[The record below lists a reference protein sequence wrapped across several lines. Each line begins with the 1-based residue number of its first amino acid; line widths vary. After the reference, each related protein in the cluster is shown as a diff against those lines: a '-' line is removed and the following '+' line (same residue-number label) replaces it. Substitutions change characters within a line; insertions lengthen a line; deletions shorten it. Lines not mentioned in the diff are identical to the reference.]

1 MPLEEGEP
9 IPMLY
14 EGPQPQSSSPNGEEI
29 QAIFKAIYNLKQ
41 EVDALKARIDRRE
54 LPAPPTP
61 MMDEAEWQGQ
71 EEYPAERPIVRVEH
85 HEMPEEEPSLSV
97 RRSEEELIRQA
108 LEKYHGN
115 RKKAAE
121 ELGMSER
128 TLYRKLPPEY
138 RKK

>member
-1 MPLEEGEP
+1 
-9 IPMLY
+9 
-14 EGPQPQSSSPNGEEI
+14 
-29 QAIFKAIYNLKQ
+29 
-41 EVDALKARIDRRE
+41 
-54 LPAPPTP
+54 
-61 MMDEAEWQGQ
+61 
-71 EEYPAERPIVRVEH
+71 VRVEH
-85 HEMPEEEPSLSV
+85 HEMPEEEPSLSL

>member
-1 MPLEEGEP
+1 M
-9 IPMLY
+9 
-14 EGPQPQSSSPNGEEI
+14 
-29 QAIFKAIYNLKQ
+29 
-41 EVDALKARIDRRE
+41 
-54 LPAPPTP
+54 
-61 MMDEAEWQGQ
+61 
-71 EEYPAERPIVRVEH
+71 EH
-85 HEMPEEEPSLSV
+85 HETPEEEPSLSV

>member
-1 MPLEEGEP
+1 M
-9 IPMLY
+9 
-14 EGPQPQSSSPNGEEI
+14 
-29 QAIFKAIYNLKQ
+29 
-41 EVDALKARIDRRE
+41 EVLKARMDRRE
-54 LPAPPTP
+54 LPAPPSVIPTVP
-61 MMDEAEWQGQ
+61 LEEEAEWQGQ
-71 EEYPAERPIVRVEH
+71 EEEEPLPQ
-85 HEMPEEEPSLSV
+85 PEESLSV
-97 RRSEEELIRQA
+97 RRKEEDLIRQA

>member
-1 MPLEEGEP
+1 M
-9 IPMLY
+9 
-14 EGPQPQSSSPNGEEI
+14 
-29 QAIFKAIYNLKQ
+29 
-41 EVDALKARIDRRE
+41 
-54 LPAPPTP
+54 
-61 MMDEAEWQGQ
+61 
-71 EEYPAERPIVRVEH
+71 RVEH
-85 HEMPEEEPSLSV
+85 HETPEEEPSLSV

-108 LEKYHGN
+108 LEKYRGN

>member
-1 MPLEEGEP
+1 MEE
-9 IPMLY
+9 
-14 EGPQPQSSSPNGEEI
+14 
-29 QAIFKAIYNLKQ
+29 
-41 EVDALKARIDRRE
+41 
-54 LPAPPTP
+54 
-61 MMDEAEWQGQ
+61 EAEWQGQ
-71 EEYPAERPIVRVEH
+71 EEFTSHRPIVRVEH

>member
-1 MPLEEGEP
+1 MPREEGEP
-9 IPMLY
+9 IPVLY
-14 EGPQPQSSSPNGEEI
+14 EGPQPQQQSSLGADER
-29 QAIFKAIYNLKQ
+29 QAIFKAILDLKQ
-41 EVDALKARIDRRE
+41 EVDALKARLDRRE
-54 LPAPPTP
+54 LPAPAVAAPSP
-61 MMDEAEWQGQ
+61 VMEDEAEWQDQ
-71 EEYPAERPIVRVEH
+71 EEPQPLPA
-85 HEMPEEEPSLSV
+85 EEPSLSV